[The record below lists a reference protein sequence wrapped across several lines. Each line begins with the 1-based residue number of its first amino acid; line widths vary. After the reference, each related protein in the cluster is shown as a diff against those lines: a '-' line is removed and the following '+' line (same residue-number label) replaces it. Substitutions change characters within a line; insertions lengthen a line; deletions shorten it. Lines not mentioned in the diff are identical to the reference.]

1 MIKER
6 IKELM
11 SKDSLVYSKPDN
23 LFLFLADNL
32 QVSVEKIKAEIE
44 KMLKN
49 GEIFEIRKGKF
60 LVLPSRGYVTGK
72 FLGSSKGFG
81 FCDIGRQEDIFIP
94 GNRTLG
100 AIDGDQVVVK
110 LFSTDNGADGEVVK
124 VVKPVERLV
133 GRVVKVS
140 KNSFL
145 EPDNNKI
152 PFKIPLIKS
161 KISARPNDKV
171 VIKVIR
177 RTNGKISGE
186 VIEVLGQSDD
196 VKTLELGII
205 REHNLYE
212 QFSDDVEAL
221 ANSLNKPVSAKQKK
235 GRLDLTGIVTFT
247 IDGEDAKDFDDAVSI
262 KALPDDGFELGV
274 HIADV
279 GEYVKTGS
287 VIDEAAFERGTST
300 YFPIKVLPMLPV
312 ALSNGICSLNEGVER
327 LTLSCIMQVDKNGKV
342 EKYDIKESV
351 IKSKARLTYTEV
363 YPILLGKSSTP
374 KANAVK
380 KELQMMGKLAK
391 ILQAAREKR
400 GALDLDVPE
409 SEFVFDEEG
418 YVVDVKKRERN
429 DAHRLI
435 EEFMVLANET
445 IAKHFALKQIPF
457 VYRVHEKPT
466 VEKTKAVLDFLH
478 ALGLSVPQ
486 IPKII
491 SPSYFCK
498 LLASVS
504 GKPYTESANKIIL
517 RSMQKAVYKNQN
529 LGHFGLALDYY
540 CHFTSPIRR
549 YPDLTIHRI
558 IKESLHNRE
567 KFAPMRLEE
576 LEELTYESA
585 LQSSETE
592 RNSEKAE
599 HEVDDLWLTY
609 LMKDHVGEVFDG
621 RITSV
626 TNFGVFVGL
635 ENSAEGLIK
644 IEDLP
649 GDGYLYFEKS
659 LELKNQ
665 SRVYKIGDPI
675 KVKLI
680 SANVFTR
687 KIDFV
692 PANT

>member
-32 QVSVEKIKAEIE
+32 QVPVEKIKFEIE

-124 VVKPVERLV
+124 IVKPVERLV

-205 REHNLYE
+205 REHNLHE

-504 GKPYTESANKIIL
+504 GKPYTEPANKIIL

-599 HEVDDLWLTY
+599 REVDDLWLTY

>member
-32 QVSVEKIKAEIE
+32 QVSVEKIKFEIE

-81 FCDIGRQEDIFIP
+81 FCDIGKQEDIFIP

-124 VVKPVERLV
+124 IVKPVERLV

-145 EPDNNKI
+145 DPDNNKI

-599 HEVDDLWLTY
+599 REVDDLWLTY

>member
-32 QVSVEKIKAEIE
+32 QVPVEKIKFEIE

-124 VVKPVERLV
+124 IVKPVERLV

-599 HEVDDLWLTY
+599 REVDDLWLTY